1 MPTTI
6 ISDTARF
13 LPQWQALLRRV
24 TPGDRPSFE
33 EAREFLRTAG
43 HCFAA
48 LLPESADEY
57 ETQAVQ
63 AVALLESLTAF
74 ALLRAGNVAA
84 SAAALAKAW
93 NEASVT
99 VLGRRTLRNPPV
111 AGGRRV
117 KVRISIDLITAFNAA
132 YSLYM
137 ISRLAERRGA
147 AAIRRLMA
155 HLALSYDDVGRIA
168 GVSGETIR
176 RWDRGTVM
184 IPAEKLGRLT
194 AASAALD
201 TFLTLFRP
209 EALPEVIRRPA
220 EAFGSERAL
229 DWILRGRIA
238 EAAALY
244 ERELRYQA

>member
-1 MPTTI
+1 MPITI
-6 ISDTARF
+6 PSTARF
-13 LPQWQALLRRV
+13 LPQWQDLLRKV
-24 TPGDRPSFE
+24 TLGERPSFE
-33 EAREFLRTAG
+33 EARAFLRAAG
-43 HCFAA
+43 DCFAA
-48 LLPESADEY
+48 LLPESADEH
-57 ETQAVQ
+57 EAQAVR

-99 VLGRRTLRNPPV
+99 VLGHRTLRNPRT
-111 AGGRRV
+111 AGRPV

-132 YSLYM
+132 YTLSM
-137 ISRLAERRGA
+137 ISRLAESRGTS
-147 AAIRRLMA
+147 AIRRLMA
-155 HLALSYDDVGRIA
+155 HLALSYDDVGRIV

-184 IPAEKLGRLT
+184 IPAEKLARLT
-194 AASAALD
+194 AAGAALD
-201 TFLTLFRP
+201 TFLSLFRP
-209 EALPEVIRRPA
+209 EALPQVVRRPA